1 MNIALAQ
8 NAKGDLLLV
17 SDTPFEDKIIRVE
30 YYREQKLLNLVYDNP
45 EIDSELM
52 HYEISDISDDKIKHA
67 ARIIL
72 IVGPQN
78 DKESVAYDVP
88 LIQIGI

>member
-8 NAKGDLLLV
+8 NVKGDILLI
-17 SDTPFEDKIIRVE
+17 SDTPFESKVIRVE
-30 YYREQKLLNLVYDNP
+30 YYREQKLINLVYDDP

-52 HYEISDISDDKIKHA
+52 HYEMSNISDDKIRHA

-72 IVGPQN
+72 IVGPNN
-78 DKESVAYDVP
+78 DKEAIAYDVP
-88 LIQIGI
+88 LIQIGV